1 MDGCSK
7 NIPYAGVLTLTGSEL
22 QFKEED
28 VWFTFAQSS
37 YGLNTKNSEISK
49 CRFSNVTQVRK
60 LDSLRKGCRLRLGSH
75 LCAAMVVGNR

>member
-7 NIPYAGVLTLTGSEL
+7 NIPYAGVLMLTSSTL

-28 VWFTFAQSS
+28 VWFAFAQLS

-49 CRFSNVTQVRK
+49 CRFSNVAQVRK
-60 LDSLRKGCRLRLGSH
+60 LDNLRKGCGLRLGSH
-75 LCAAMVVGNR
+75 LCTAMVVGNR